1 MEKDFIIETIKELR
15 SGCNDI
21 DLLYL
26 IQGLLSGEC

>member
-1 MEKDFIIETIKELR
+1 MEKDFIIETIKELL
-15 SGCNDI
+15 SACNDV

>member
-1 MEKDFIIETIKELR
+1 MEKDFIIETIKELL

-26 IQGLLSGEC
+26 IQGLLNVES